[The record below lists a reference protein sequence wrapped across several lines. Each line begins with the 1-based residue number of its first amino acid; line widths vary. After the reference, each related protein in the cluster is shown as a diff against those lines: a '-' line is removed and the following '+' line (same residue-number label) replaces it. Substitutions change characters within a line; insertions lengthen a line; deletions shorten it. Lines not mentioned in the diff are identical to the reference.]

1 MAGQGGPGSVRVD
14 KWLWAV
20 RVFKSRTAASTACD
34 AGRVSVNGESAKPA
48 TKVVMGDEVRA
59 RARERTV
66 VYRVTG
72 LLERRVSAAAA
83 AECYLD
89 ESPPPP
95 PSAGRHGLDAGPG
108 AVPGGARSRGEGRP
122 TKRDRR
128 DIVRLRGRDA

>member
-1 MAGQGGPGSVRVD
+1 MAAGGPTAVRVD

-20 RVFKSRTAASTACD
+20 RVFKTRTAATTACD
-34 AGRVSVNGESAKPA
+34 AGRVTVNGGTAKPA
-48 TKVVMGDEVRA
+48 TRVGVGDQVQA

-72 LLERRVSAAAA
+72 LLEKRVSAAEAA
-83 AECYLD
+83 TCYLD

-95 PSAGRHGLDAGPG
+95 SAGRVGPDG
-108 AVPGGARSRGEGRP
+108 ELFVPPGGARDRGDGRP

-128 DIVRLRGRDA
+128 QLDRLRGRDG